1 MLSALGFL
9 TVVGGARPPHRRT
22 MQWFPLVG
30 LAIGAAV
37 AGVWWLAE
45 QWWPI
50 AVAVAIVVAFE
61 LALTGAIHVDGLA
74 DSADGLLPHLPHER
88 RLEVMR
94 APDVGAFALVTV
106 TMVLLLRWVAW
117 TGIDAPHLVVAPIW
131 MLSRTGMAV
140 IPAVLPYARASG
152 LASGFLDGASRWL
165 ALWAVPALALLIVA
179 DGWRGLVAG
188 VVVVTVMAAVAAL
201 AHRRIGGFTGDV
213 LGAAAVLGET
223 AALVALAAQP

>member
-1 MLSALGFL
+1 VLSALGFL
-9 TVVGGARPPHRRT
+9 TVVGGARTPDRRT
-22 MQWFPLVG
+22 MQWFPVVG

-74 DSADGLLPHLPHER
+74 DSADGLLPHLPPER

-94 APDVGAFALVTV
+94 APDIGAFALVTV
-106 TMVLLLRWVAW
+106 TVVVLLRWAAW

-140 IPAVLPYARASG
+140 IPAVVPYARASG
-152 LASGFLDGASRWL
+152 LASGFLGGASRWL
-165 ALWAVPALALLIVA
+165 ALWAVPALALLVVA

-188 VVVVTVMAAVAAL
+188 VVVIVVMAAVAAL

>member
-1 MLSALGFL
+1 
-9 TVVGGARPPHRRT
+9 
-22 MQWFPLVG
+22 MQWFPVVG

-45 QWWPI
+45 QWWPL

-74 DSADGLLPHLPHER
+74 DSADGLLPHLPRER

-94 APDVGAFALVTV
+94 APDIGAFALVTV
-106 TMVLLLRWVAW
+106 TVVLLLRWAAW

-140 IPAVLPYARASG
+140 IPAVLPYARPSG

-165 ALWAVPALALLIVA
+165 ALWMLPALALLVVA
-179 DGWRGLVAG
+179 DGWRGLAAG
-188 VVVVTVMAAVAAL
+188 VVVVVVMAAVAAL

-223 AALVALAAQP
+223 AALVAMAAQP